1 MKMELDKKLIK
12 SLLLFQQNEIN
23 EHKVYH
29 FLSEKTKGK
38 NSEILERISQDE
50 LRHYNFWKQYT
61 KKDLYPKKSFVI
73 KYAILATIFGSTFSI
88 IKMEQRED
96 RAQKAY
102 EEISK
107 KIPKAKMHIQEENKH
122 EKALIEMLDEKRL
135 NYLGS
140 IISGLND
147 AWIELVGELAGFTF
161 AFQDPR
167 IIGFA
172 GLIAGIAQ
180 FLSSSA
186 SEIQIY
192 LSRKN
197 EETRSALKASIY
209 EGIAYLIT
217 VGLLIF
223 PYFVL
228 DNYWIA
234 FLITGVSVF
243 LVLSILTY
251 YISVIKRLSLRSMFP
266 IMLGIMFGV
275 GTLAYIIGYIAK
287 TIIGI

>member
-1 MKMELDKKLIK
+1 MI
-12 SLLLFQQNEIN
+12 FQQNEIN

-38 NSEILERISQDE
+38 NSAILKKISQDE
-50 LRHYNFWKQYT
+50 YRHYLFWKNLT
-61 KKDLYPKKSFVI
+61 KKDLLPKKSYVY
-73 KYAILATIFGSTFSI
+73 KYILMASIFGLTFAI
-88 IKMEQRED
+88 IKMEQKES

-102 EEISK
+102 ARIST
-107 KIPKAKMHIQEENKH
+107 KIPAAKIHVEEENRH
-122 EKALIEMLDEKRL
+122 EKSLIEMLDEKRL
-135 NYLGS
+135 NYIGS

-186 SEIQIY
+186 SEIQLY

-197 EETRSALKASIY
+197 AETRNALKASVF
-209 EGIAYLIT
+209 EGVAYLIT
-217 VGLLIF
+217 VGFLIS
-223 PYFVL
+223 PYFIL
-228 DNYWIA
+228 DN
-234 FLITGVSVF
+234 
-243 LVLSILTY
+243 
-251 YISVIKRLSLRSMFP
+251 
-266 IMLGIMFGV
+266 
-275 GTLAYIIGYIAK
+275 
-287 TIIGI
+287 